1 LQTDIY
7 EVADNLKYVAEVKSG
22 LHDGALEQMELRIEN
37 NYKWVKKLEWAEICK
52 SWVEYFKIY

>member
-1 LQTDIY
+1 
-7 EVADNLKYVAEVKSG
+7 